1 MSQHGSNH
9 GMDMRSLHLSRRAR
23 IRPASTAAAL
33 LLLAG
38 CGGDGTTEPDPVAP
52 IIPDDPEEAGI
63 LAHEG
68 GPVLFDYRRDTVEIA
83 FWVVGGDSLVWSL
96 TPTREEITVDPPG
109 GLAVPGASVVV
120 SVHVDRQDLASG
132 LHASA
137 LRLET
142 GAQQDET
149 IPVSVL
155 HHDEDLTLLDVQ
167 PTDVVLDRT
176 GGRLFAI
183 VDDPAQLVEIDP
195 GDASSR
201 PIVELPEAPRTLALS
216 PSGRR
221 ATIGHRFSVSL
232 VDLDAET
239 TTEYSLPAPVHD
251 VVVGDRGWFYVY
263 SSGRSWQR
271 IQCVEWAT
279 GRIEPHTGRSVHSST
294 TPAMHPSGDFVYGA
308 DQGISPADFEVVDI
322 REGVA
327 VYVDDSP
334 YHGSYGIGGRV
345 DVVGGGTRV
354 VSRYGHVFR
363 SAPGTADDMLHVG
376 RLDVPSTAVHVTENA
391 PGTTIVYLTSDAVYL
406 FDTQTLESTARL
418 PIPGLFV
425 PVGPYGG
432 TVEPMTP
439 HQCFLLGAEEDLVIF
454 AEHSATG
461 NWYLAR
467 RQVPGGGS

>member
-1 MSQHGSNH
+1 MPQHGSNH
-9 GMDMRSLHLSRRAR
+9 GMDMRSRHLSRRVRAR
-23 IRPASTAAAL
+23 SASTVAAL
-33 LLLAG
+33 FLLVG

-52 IIPDDPEEAGI
+52 NVPEEAEEVGF
-63 LAHEG
+63 LARDAA
-68 GPVLFDYRRDTVEIA
+68 PVLFDYRRDTVEID

-96 TPTREEITVDPPG
+96 TPTGEEITADPPG
-109 GLAVPGASVVV
+109 GLAVPGDSVVV
-120 SVHVDRQDLASG
+120 SVRVDREDLASG

-142 GAQQDET
+142 SAQQDET

-155 HHDEDLTLLDVQ
+155 HHDEDLTLLDVR
-167 PTDVVLDRT
+167 PVDVVLDRAA
-176 GGRLFAI
+176 GRLLAI

-201 PIVELPEAPRTLALS
+201 PIVQLPEAPRTLALS

-239 TTEYSLPAPVHD
+239 TTEYSLPTSVHD
-251 VVVGDRGWFYVY
+251 VVVGDHGWFYVY
-263 SSGRSWQR
+263 SSGVSWQR

-279 GRIEPHTGRSVHSST
+279 GRIEPHTGRPVYSST
-294 TPAMHPSGDFVYGA
+294 TPVMHPSGDFVYGA
-308 DQGISPADFEVVDI
+308 DQGLSPADFEVVDV

-327 VYVDDSP
+327 VYVADSP

-425 PVGPYGG
+425 PIGPYGG
-432 TVEPMTP
+432 MVEPMTP
-439 HQCFLLGAEEDLVIF
+439 HRCFLLGAQEDLVTF

-467 RQVPGGGS
+467 RRLPGGGS